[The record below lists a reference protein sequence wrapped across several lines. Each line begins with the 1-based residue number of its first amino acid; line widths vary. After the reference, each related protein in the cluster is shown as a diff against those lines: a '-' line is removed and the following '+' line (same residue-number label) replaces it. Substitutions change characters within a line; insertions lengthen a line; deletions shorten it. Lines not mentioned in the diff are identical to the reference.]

1 MKKQIKKTETKKAL
15 TQAQKEERKLKA
27 LKNKQFTHV
36 QSAKLRNEIEQR
48 KNDFKSM
55 LLEVKRV
62 AKLEQ
67 NEFTELENM
76 DYQNRCIKLVNYI
89 AKNEEL
95 IVKCSEVV
103 TRSKKGTFQRN
114 YTENLIQAIYKLENK
129 KGLNVSEALQYIH
142 DKKTESK

>member
-1 MKKQIKKTETKKAL
+1 MKNQVKNTKKVNKVL

-67 NEFTELENM
+67 NEFKDLENM

-89 AKNEEL
+89 AKSDEL
-95 IVKCSEVV
+95 IAKCSEVV
-103 TRSKKGTFQRN
+103 TRNKKGNFQRN

-129 KGLNVSEALQYIH
+129 KGLNVPEALQYIH
-142 DKKTESK
+142 DKKVSK